1 MVVHNVME
9 VPTKT
14 RDDIRTHTTH
24 LLEEYSGPKP
34 KVNPARQLL
43 GVSEGYRKPLEV
55 NNPPVEFMEFCE
67 RKKEMWILC
76 CVTVRT
82 TYMNK

>member
-1 MVVHNVME
+1 MVVYNVME

-43 GVSEGYRKPLEV
+43 GVSEGYRNLWK
-55 NNPPVEFMEFCE
+55 
-67 RKKEMWILC
+67 
-76 CVTVRT
+76 
-82 TYMNK
+82 